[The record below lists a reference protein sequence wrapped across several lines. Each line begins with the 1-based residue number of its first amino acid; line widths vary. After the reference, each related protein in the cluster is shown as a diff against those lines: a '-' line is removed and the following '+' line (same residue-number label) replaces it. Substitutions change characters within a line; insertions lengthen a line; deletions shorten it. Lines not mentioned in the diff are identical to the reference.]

1 MAKTYK
7 VFNGPMVTTS
17 EAAKVT
23 TGTNL
28 KTMLQIRASA
38 NNALRICEWGISFD
52 GSALATPGTCEL
64 LETGAIGATVTA
76 YIAQDI
82 YPDNDPNAPA
92 SLIQI
97 GSVTNSGFTS
107 SGEGSIVASRMFDPQ
122 LVDPAIGF
130 MHQFTPGYQPEVKAG
145 NVCRIRVHFGSA
157 VNCLCWL
164 LWEE

>member
-7 VFNGPMVTTS
+7 TFNGPMVTTS

-28 KTMLQIRASA
+28 KTMMQIRASA
-38 NNALRICEWGISFD
+38 TSALRICEWSISFD
-52 GSALATPGTCEL
+52 SAALAAPGTCEL
-64 LETGAIGATVTA
+64 LETGSIGATVTA
-76 YIAQDI
+76 YVAADI
-82 YPDNDPNAPA
+82 SPDNDPNATA

-97 GSVTNSGFTS
+97 GSTTNSGYTS
-107 SGEGSIVASRMFDPQ
+107 SGEGAIVASRMFDVQ
-122 LVDPAIGF
+122 LVDPATGY

-145 NVCRIRVHFGSA
+145 NVCRIRVHYAGA